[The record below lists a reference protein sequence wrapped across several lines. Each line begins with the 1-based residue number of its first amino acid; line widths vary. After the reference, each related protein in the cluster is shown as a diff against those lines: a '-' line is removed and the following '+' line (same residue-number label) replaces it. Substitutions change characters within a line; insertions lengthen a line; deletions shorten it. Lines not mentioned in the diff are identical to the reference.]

1 MEINTVSQ
9 LAEVAA
15 KQATKPEAVDKDA
28 GLADKFSQFM
38 QLGTPAI
45 TQATNLVTQAGGDRP
60 LANMASQSGAIEPT
74 VAENILGTSGVSYAP
89 SPEAML
95 GGQMLMAKAVI
106 EVDLAAKTA
115 GSLSQSI
122 NKLVNMQ

>member
-1 MEINTVSQ
+1 MEIETVSQ
-9 LAEVAA
+9 LAKAA
-15 KQATKPEAVDKDA
+15 AEQATKPEAVEIES

-45 TQATNLVTQAGGDRP
+45 NQATNLVTQAGEHEP
-60 LANMASQSGAIEPT
+60 LIKATNMVHESGATELLT
-74 VAENILGTSGVSYAP
+74 ASTSGVSHAP

-95 GGQMLMAKAVI
+95 GTQMLMSKAIVQ
-106 EVDLAAKTA
+106 VDLAAKTA
-115 GSLSQSI
+115 GALSQSI